1 MQTLA
6 EQFFT
11 AAEQE
16 QISQTVRQVEQR
28 TAGEIVPMVVSRS
41 HSYPEAEL
49 TGALAL
55 AGPLALAV
63 AHGLAALFWWPGEIL
78 WLFLAG
84 LAVLVPLARL
94 LLRRTPSLLRL
105 FLWPARVEEEVAR
118 AALSHFYS
126 QGLQATRESTGVL
139 IYISVLERRVCILGD
154 RGIHARL
161 GAEAWQDAV
170 DRLVAGIRDQTS
182 CATLCAI
189 IAEIG
194 ALLASHFP
202 ARADDRNE
210 LDDLIIADSATGGRG
225 LLVS

>member
-1 MQTLA
+1 MRTLA

-11 AAEQE
+11 TAEQQ
-16 QISQTVRQVEQR
+16 QITQTVRQVEQR

-55 AGPLALAV
+55 AGPMALAA
-63 AHGLAALFWWPGEIL
+63 AHGLAALFWWPGETL

-84 LAVLVPLARL
+84 LAVFVPLARL
-94 LLRRTPSLLRL
+94 LLRRMPSLLRL
-105 FLWPARVEEEVAR
+105 FLWPERVEEEVAR

-126 QGLQATRESTGVL
+126 QGIQATRDSTGVL

-154 RGIHARL
+154 RGINARL
-161 GAEAWQDAV
+161 GAQVWQDGV
-170 DRLVAGIRDQTS
+170 DRLVAGIRAQTS
-182 CATLCAI
+182 CATLCALI
-189 IAEIG
+189 EEIG
-194 ALLASHFP
+194 ALLATHFP

-210 LDDLIIADSATGGRG
+210 LDDLMIVDSATSGRG